1 MLVLGIFIFKILLRS
16 FKGHPCSSYLKT
28 CSYWPYVFYFL
39 ANTYHFTYIIVST
52 VCLCQ
57 PLPTPF
63 CFFKIGFLCVAL
75 AVLEDKAGLKLSDS
89 PASTTQVLGLAT
101 SWLLKRRLLKCR
113 ILILMFPEFRMIL
126 VGTGDFNLYAF

>member
-75 AVLEDKAGLKLSDS
+75 AVLEDKAGFKLSDS
-89 PASTTQVLGLAT
+89 PASTTQVLGFKACAITTQLHFKSLKCSFNT
-101 SWLLKRRLLKCR
+101 KQQKYPFYLKRK
-113 ILILMFPEFRMIL
+113 IKS
-126 VGTGDFNLYAF
+126 